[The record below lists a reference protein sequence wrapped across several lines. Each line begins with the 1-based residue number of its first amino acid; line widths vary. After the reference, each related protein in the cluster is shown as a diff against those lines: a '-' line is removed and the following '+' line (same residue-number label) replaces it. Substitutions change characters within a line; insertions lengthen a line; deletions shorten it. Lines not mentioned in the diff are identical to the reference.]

1 MFSPK
6 AEIKFSG
13 LCPDVLTSIL
23 GSAMIA
29 IPSKLGNTVLGG
41 SVMDK
46 DEILKKSREEN
57 KDRDFVEEAV
67 LAKANSIAL
76 CVGIFMCGIISIL
89 KGLLT
94 EKGTEPA
101 VWTVYFSVLAT
112 TMLVKFAKMRRRH
125 ELLLGLLYL
134 AFCVTFFVFYLHDLL
149 EMA

>member
-1 MFSPK
+1 
-6 AEIKFSG
+6 
-13 LCPDVLTSIL
+13 
-23 GSAMIA
+23 
-29 IPSKLGNTVLGG
+29 
-41 SVMDK
+41 MDK
-46 DEILKKSREEN
+46 DEILKRSREEN

-76 CVGIFMCGIISIL
+76 CVGILMCGIISIL

-112 TMLVKFAKMRRRH
+112 TMLVEFVKLRRRH

-134 AFCVTFFVFYLHDLL
+134 AFCVTFFVFYLRDLL
-149 EMA
+149 GMA

>member
-1 MFSPK
+1 M
-6 AEIKFSG
+6 
-13 LCPDVLTSIL
+13 T
-23 GSAMIA
+23 
-29 IPSKLGNTVLGG
+29 IPSKLGNTVWEV
-41 SVMDK
+41 SAMDK

-76 CVGIFMCGIISIL
+76 CVGIFMCGIISVL

-112 TMLVKFAKMRRRH
+112 TMLVKFAKMRKRH

-134 AFCVTFFVFYLHDLL
+134 AFCVTFFVFYLRGLL
-149 EMA
+149 GMA